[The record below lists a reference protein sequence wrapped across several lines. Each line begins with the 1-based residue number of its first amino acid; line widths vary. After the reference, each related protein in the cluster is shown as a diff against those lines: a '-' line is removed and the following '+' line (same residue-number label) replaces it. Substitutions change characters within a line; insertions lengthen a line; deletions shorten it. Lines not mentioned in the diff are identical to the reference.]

1 MFRSHVILAVAK
13 RNFRSYFSGILGYLF
28 ILVFCVA
35 SAAMAFS
42 AAFFAANQA
51 TLDQLTMGFP
61 WLLLFVIPAIT
72 MTVWSDERK
81 LGTDELLFTMPT
93 TDGEVLAGKYLA
105 VLSVYT
111 VALLFSLVNVGVL
124 IWLGSPDSGAVV
136 STYVGYWLAGAA
148 LLTAGM
154 LASALTNSATVAFVL
169 GVVFCCVP
177 VMLYYV
183 TDVMEWLYGLFGQAT
198 ELYDVRNWLTSMSL
212 QQQLQDFSV
221 GVLPL
226 AGIAWFVA
234 FAAVMLYLNL
244 IVISKRRWASG
255 QRLGMEMQFAI
266 RTICILITCAS
277 LLQIFWTYPRR
288 ADLSAENLFTLS
300 DATWETMR
308 GLKKTQRV
316 TIQSFISPEVPG
328 DYVETRR
335 QLRGLL
341 REFELQSG
349 GAIEWRDIKVEP
361 FSEEA
366 EQARALGIE
375 PVRLQYERD
384 GKREEAEV
392 FLGAFIQSA
401 TDELVIPFFGKGLPI
416 EYELTRSLRT
426 VSNEKRLTV
435 GVLLTDARAMSEGE
449 AGGKWEIV
457 RELEKQYKV
466 VAVNPSQ
473 RILADES
480 PAEKK
485 DADESSDDRK
495 DSGDAAEEGAENA
508 EEKKSA
514 EGFDVLLAV
523 MPSSLTQPQMA
534 NLVEYVKAGKPTL
547 IFDDPCPFVFQ
558 NQSGLAM
565 APRLPK
571 PGGGGGM
578 FGGGSPPPEQKAD
591 GGEATSLMS
600 LLNVKWDNG
609 QITYDRSNPH
619 NEFGTLPPEYVFVS
633 RTGNQE
639 SPFSSESSVS
649 KDLQDLVL
657 LYPGTIIDRAGRK
670 EQQFIPL
677 LRTSKESGLLDWDDY
692 TSPSFSPFSM
702 SPSVE
707 VKPNPRRRDDN
718 NSHVIA
724 AMIRNESK
732 DNPLNVIFC
741 SDIDMITDWFF
752 LERNRGMLGVKF
764 DNVTFVLNAVDAL
777 AGDETFI
784 PLRSRRASLRTLRF
798 VEDQTSSMRK
808 QLNKEEKDAQDQ
820 MDEQLKKAEEELR
833 AEIAKIEENTTLDA
847 RSKDVQLRQKE
858 QELNRKLELQK
869 EQLERQLNARVRKSG
884 LEMKREIRRVENTVK
899 IVACILPAILPIC
912 FGMLF
917 LGLRNLAEQ
926 QSINPNRRKS

>member
-1 MFRSHVILAVAK
+1 
-13 RNFRSYFSGILGYLF
+13 
-28 ILVFCVA
+28 
-35 SAAMAFS
+35 MAFS
-42 AAFFAANQA
+42 ATFFAANQA
-51 TLDQLTMGFP
+51 NLDQLTNGFP

-81 LGTDELLFTMPT
+81 LGTDELLFTMPST
-93 TDGEVLAGKYLA
+93 EIEVLAGKYLA
-105 VLSVYT
+105 VLGVYT
-111 VALLFSLVNVGVL
+111 VALGFSLVNVVIL
-124 IWLGSPDSGAVV
+124 YWLGAPDFGALV
-136 STYVGYWLAGAA
+136 SSYVGYWLAGAA

-154 LASALTNSATVAFVL
+154 LASSLTNSSTVAFVL

-183 TDVMEWLYGLFGQAT
+183 TNVVEWIYGLFGTSA
-198 ELYDVRNWLTSMSL
+198 ELYELRNRLASMSL
-212 QQQLQDFSV
+212 QEQLQDFSR

-226 AGIAWFVA
+226 PGIAWFA
-234 FAAVMLYLNL
+234 FFAAVMLYLNL
-244 IVISKRRWASG
+244 VVISKRRWASG
-255 QRLGMEMQFAI
+255 QQVGMGLQFAV
-266 RTICILITCAS
+266 RTACIVITAVS
-277 LLQIFWTYPRR
+277 LLAIFWTYPKR

-300 DATWETMR
+300 DATYQTLA
-308 GLKKTQRV
+308 GLKDTQRI
-316 TIQSFISPEVPG
+316 TIQSFISPDVPG

-341 REFELQSG
+341 REFELSG
-349 GAIEWRDIKVEP
+349 GSAVTWRDIEVEP

-426 VSNEKRLTV
+426 VSQEKRLTV
-435 GVLLTDARAMSEGE
+435 GVLITDAQPLSEGSG
-449 AGGKWEIV
+449 GGKWEIV

-466 VAVNPSQ
+466 IAVNPSQ
-473 RILADES
+473 RILADTSSED
-480 PAEKK
+480 KK
-485 DADESSDDRK
+485 D
-495 DSGDAAEEGAENA
+495 DAADDKQDGESDADKKD
-508 EEKKSA
+508 EKPA
-514 EGFDVLLAV
+514 EGFDVLLAI
-523 MPSSLTQPQMA
+523 MPSSLTQPQMD
-534 NLVEYVKAGKPTL
+534 NLLEYVKAGKPTL

-558 NQSGLAM
+558 TQAGLSM
-565 APRLPK
+565 APKLPK

-578 FGGGSPPPEQKAD
+578 FGGGPPPEQKAD
-591 GGEATSLMS
+591 GGEASSLMT

-609 QITYDRSNPH
+609 QIAYDRNNPH

-639 SPFSSESSVS
+639 SPFSSESNVS
-649 KDLQDLVL
+649 QSLQDLVM
-657 LYPGTIIDRAGRK
+657 LYPGSIVDRAGRK

-677 LRTSKESGLLDWDDY
+677 LRTSRESGLLDWDDY
-692 TSPSFSPFSM
+692 TSPSFNPFSA
-702 SPSVE
+702 SQAVQINPS
-707 VKPNPRRRDDN
+707 PRRRDDN
-718 NSHVIA
+718 DSHVIA
-724 AMIRNESK
+724 AQIRNESK
-732 DNPLNVIFC
+732 ETPLNVILC

-764 DNVTFVLNAVDAL
+764 DNVTFVLNAVDSL

-784 PLRSRRASLRTLRF
+784 PLRSRRASLRTLKF
-798 VEDQTSSMRK
+798 VEERTSSMRK
-808 QLNKEEKDAQDQ
+808 NLNKEEKDAQEQ

-833 AEIAKIEENTTLDA
+833 AEIKKIEENTALDS
-847 RSKDVQLRQKE
+847 RSKDVQLQQKE
-858 QELNRKLELQK
+858 QQLNRQLELQK

-884 LEMKREIRRVENTVK
+884 LEMKREIRRVESTVK
-899 IVACILPAILPIC
+899 IVACIVPAILPIC

>member
-28 ILVFCVA
+28 ILVFCIA
-35 SAAMAFS
+35 AAAMAFS
-42 AAFFAANQA
+42 ATFFAANQA
-51 TLDQLTMGFP
+51 NLDQLTQGFP

-72 MTVWSDERK
+72 MTAWSDERK
-81 LGTDELLFTMPT
+81 LGTDELLFTMPST
-93 TDGEVLAGKYLA
+93 EVEVLAGKYLA
-105 VLSVYT
+105 VLGVYT
-111 VALLFSLVNVGVL
+111 VALAFSLVNVL
-124 IWLGSPDSGAVV
+124 ILFWLGSPDPGALF
-136 STYVGYWLAGAA
+136 SSYAGYWLAGAA

-154 LASALTNSATVAFVL
+154 LASSLTSSSTVAFVL

-183 TDVMEWLYGLFGQAT
+183 TDIVEWVYGLSGAGAD
-198 ELYDVRNWLTSMSL
+198 LYDLRNKLASMSL

-226 AGIAWFVA
+226 SGIAWFVF

-244 IVISKRRWASG
+244 IVISKRRWSAG
-255 QRLGMEMQFAI
+255 QQVGMGMQFAI
-266 RTICILITCAS
+266 RTACLLVTAVS
-277 LLQIFWTYPRR
+277 LLAIFWIYPAR

-300 DATWETMR
+300 DATKETVR
-308 GLKKTQRV
+308 NLKATQRI
-316 TIQSFISPEVPG
+316 TIQSFISPDVPG

-341 REFELQSG
+341 REFELGSG
-349 GAIEWRDIKVEP
+349 GAIEWRDVEVEP

-401 TDELVIPFFGKGLPI
+401 TDELVIPFFGKGLPA

-426 VSNEKRLTV
+426 VSQEKRLTV
-435 GVLLTDARAMSEGE
+435 GVLITDAQPLAEG
-449 AGGKWEIV
+449 AGGGKWEIV

-466 VAVNPSQ
+466 IAVNPSQ
-473 RILADES
+473 RILV
-480 PAEKK
+480 
-485 DADESSDDRK
+485 DDK
-495 DSGDAAEEGAENA
+495 AEEEKPSDGEEAPKEGAQK

-514 EGFDVLLAV
+514 QTFDVLLAI
-523 MPSSLTQPQMA
+523 MPSSLTQPQMD
-534 NLVEYVKAGKPTL
+534 NLVEYVTAGKPTL

-558 NQSGLAM
+558 SQAGLAM
-565 APRLPK
+565 APKLPK

-578 FGGGSPPPEQKAD
+578 FGGGPPPEQKAD
-591 GGEATSLMS
+591 GGEATSLMT

-609 QITYDRSNPH
+609 QVTYDRNNPH

-639 SPFSSESSVS
+639 SPFSAESKVTES
-649 KDLQDLVL
+649 LQDLVM
-657 LYPGTIIDRAGRK
+657 LYPGSILDRAGRK
-670 EQQFIPL
+670 DQDFIPL
-677 LRTSKESGLLDWDDY
+677 LRTSRESGLLDWEDY
-692 TSPSFSPFSM
+692 TSPSFNPFS
-702 SPSVE
+702 PSQGVE
-707 VKPNPRRRDDN
+707 INPSPRRRDDN
-718 NSHVIA
+718 DSHVIA
-724 AMIRNESK
+724 AQIRNTSK
-732 DNPLNVIFC
+732 ETPLNVILC

-784 PLRSRRASLRTLRF
+784 SLRSRRASLRTLKF

-808 QLNKEEKDAQDQ
+808 NLNKEEKDSQDQ

-833 AEIAKIEENTTLDA
+833 AEIKKIEENPQLDA
-847 RSKDVQLRQKE
+847 RSKDVQMQQKE
-858 QELNRKLELQK
+858 QQLNRQLALQK
-869 EQLERQLNARVRKSG
+869 EQLERQLNSRVRKSG
-884 LEMKREIRRVENTVK
+884 LEMKREIRRVESTVK
-899 IVACILPAILPIC
+899 IVACIIPAILPVC

-926 QSINPNRRKS
+926 QSINPSRRKS

>member
-51 TLDQLTMGFP
+51 TLDQLTAEFP

-81 LGTDELLFTMPT
+81 LGTDELLFTMPST
-93 TDGEVLAGKYLA
+93 EIEVLAGKYLA
-105 VLSVYT
+105 VLAVYT
-111 VALLFSLVNVGVL
+111 VSLAFSLVNVVVL
-124 IWLGSPDSGAVV
+124 YWLGSPDFGALV
-136 STYVGYWLAGAA
+136 SSYAGYWFAGAA

-154 LASALTNSATVAFVL
+154 LASSLTNSSTVAFVL

-183 TDVMEWLYGLFGQAT
+183 TDVVEWVYGIFGKGA
-198 ELYDVRNWLTSMSL
+198 ELYDLRNRLASMSL

-221 GVLPL
+221 GVLPFS
-226 AGIAWFVA
+226 GIAWFVF

-244 IVISKRRWASG
+244 IVISKRRWSAG
-255 QRLGMEMQFAI
+255 QQAGMGMQFAI
-266 RTICILITCAS
+266 RTGCVIITAAS
-277 LLQIFWTYPRR
+277 LMAIFWTYPAR
-288 ADLSAENLFTLS
+288 ADLSAENLYTLS
-300 DATWETMR
+300 NATNETLR
-308 GLKKTQRV
+308 SLKETHRI
-316 TIQSFISPEVPG
+316 TIQSFISPDVPG

-341 REFELQSG
+341 REFELSSG
-349 GAIEWRDIKVEP
+349 GAITWRDTAVEP

-375 PVRLQYERD
+375 PQRLQYERD

-392 FLGAFIQSA
+392 FLGAFIQSS

-426 VSNEKRLTV
+426 VSQENRLTV
-435 GVLLTDARAMSEGE
+435 GVLLTDARATSEGE
-449 AGGKWEIV
+449 GGGKWEIV

-466 VAVNPSQ
+466 IAVNPSQ
-473 RILADES
+473 PILVDE
-480 PAEKK
+480 
-485 DADESSDDRK
+485 
-495 DSGDAAEEGAENA
+495 AATAENTDGDDA
-508 EEKKSA
+508 SEKKSA
-514 EGFDVLLAV
+514 QGFDVLLAI
-523 MPSSLTQPQMA
+523 MPSSLTQPQME

-547 IFDDPCPFVFQ
+547 IFDDPCPYVFQ
-558 NQSGLAM
+558 SQAGLSM
-565 APRLPK
+565 APKLPK

-578 FGGGSPPPEQKAD
+578 FGGGPPPEQKAD
-591 GGEATSLMS
+591 GGEAASLMS

-639 SPFSSESSVS
+639 SSFSAESNVS
-649 KDLQDLVL
+649 KDLQDLVM

-670 EQQFIPL
+670 DQEFIPL
-677 LRTSKESGLLDWDDY
+677 LRTSRESGLLDWEDY
-692 TSPSFSPFSM
+692 TSPSFNPFSA
-702 SPSVE
+702 SQAVE
-707 VKPNPRRRDDN
+707 INQNPRRRDDN
-718 NSHVIA
+718 ESHVIA
-724 AMIRNESK
+724 AQIRNESK
-732 DNPLNVIFC
+732 EMPLNVIFC

-764 DNVTFVLNAVDAL
+764 DNVTFVLNAVDTL

-784 PLRSRRASLRTLRF
+784 PLRSRRASLRTLKF
-798 VEDQTSSMRK
+798 VENQTSSMRK
-808 QLNKEEKDAQDQ
+808 SLNKEEKDAQDQ
-820 MDEQLKKAEEELR
+820 MDEQLKNAEEELR
-833 AEIAKIEENTTLDA
+833 AEIKKIEENAELDA
-847 RSKDVQLRQKE
+847 RSKDVQLQQKE
-858 QELNRKLELQK
+858 QQLNRQLELQK
-869 EQLERQLNARVRKSG
+869 TELERQLNSRIRKSG
-884 LEMKREIRRVENTVK
+884 LEMKREIRRVESTVK
-899 IVACILPAILPIC
+899 IVACIIPAILPVC

>member
-35 SAAMAFS
+35 AAAMAFS

-51 TLDQLTMGFP
+51 TLDQLTAGFP

-81 LGTDELLFTMPT
+81 LGTDELLFTMPST
-93 TDGEVLAGKYLA
+93 EVEVLAGKYLA
-105 VLSVYT
+105 VLAVYS
-111 VALLFSLVNVGVL
+111 VALAFSLVNVMVL
-124 IWLGSPDSGAVV
+124 YWLGSPDIGAVV
-136 STYVGYWLAGAA
+136 SSYVGYWLAGAA

-154 LASALTNSATVAFVL
+154 LASSLTNSSTVAFVL

-183 TDVMEWLYGLFGQAT
+183 TDVVEWVYGLFGKGA
-198 ELYDVRNWLTSMSL
+198 EFYDLRNRLASMSL
-212 QQQLQDFSV
+212 QQQLQDFSM
-221 GVLPL
+221 GVLPNS
-226 AGIAWFVA
+226 GIAWFVF

-244 IVISKRRWASG
+244 IVISRRRWSAG
-255 QRLGMEMQFAI
+255 QQVGMGLQFAI
-266 RTICILITCAS
+266 RTGCVLITAVS
-277 LLQIFWTYPRR
+277 LMAIFWTYPAR

-300 DATWETMR
+300 DATSETVQN
-308 GLKKTQRV
+308 LKATQRI
-316 TIQSFISPEVPG
+316 TIQSFISPDVPG

-341 REFELQSG
+341 REFELSSG
-349 GAIEWRDIKVEP
+349 GAITWRDIAVEP

-375 PVRLQYERD
+375 PQRLQYERD

-392 FLGAFIQSA
+392 FLGAFIQSS

-426 VSNEKRLTV
+426 VSQEKRLTV
-435 GVLLTDARAMSEGE
+435 GVLLTDARATSEGE
-449 AGGKWEIV
+449 GGGKWEIV

-466 VAVNPSQ
+466 IAVNPSQ
-473 RILADES
+473 RILVD
-480 PAEKK
+480 
-485 DADESSDDRK
+485 
-495 DSGDAAEEGAENA
+495 DAATDINKTDSA
-508 EEKKSA
+508 EEKKDGEDA
-514 EGFDVLLAV
+514 ATKDEKPAQGFDVLLAI
-523 MPSSLTQPQMA
+523 MPSSLTQPQMD
-534 NLVEYVKAGKPTL
+534 NLIEYIKAGKPTL

-558 NQSGLAM
+558 SQAGLSM
-565 APRLPK
+565 APKLPK
-571 PGGGGGM
+571 PGGGGGGM

-591 GGEATSLMS
+591 GGEASSMMS

-609 QITYDRSNPH
+609 QIAYDRNNPH

-639 SPFSSESSVS
+639 SPFSADS
-649 KDLQDLVL
+649 KVTEGLQDLVM
-657 LYPGTIIDRAGRK
+657 LYPGTIMDRAGRK
-670 EQQFIPL
+670 DQEFIPL
-677 LRTSKESGLLDWDDY
+677 LRTSRESGLLDWEDY
-692 TSPSFSPFSM
+692 TSPSFNPFSA
-702 SPSVE
+702 SQAVE
-707 VKPNPRRRDDN
+707 INPNPRRRDDN
-718 NSHVIA
+718 DSHVIA
-724 AMIRNESK
+724 AHIRNQSSET
-732 DNPLNVIFC
+732 PLNVILC

-784 PLRSRRASLRTLRF
+784 PLRSRRASLRTLKF
-798 VEDQTSSMRK
+798 VENQTSSMRK
-808 QLNKEEKDAQDQ
+808 NLNKEEKSAQDQ

-833 AEIAKIEENTTLDA
+833 AEIKKIEENAELDA
-847 RSKDVQLRQKE
+847 RSKDVQMQQKE
-858 QELNRKLELQK
+858 QQLNRQLALQK
-869 EQLERQLNARVRKSG
+869 EELERKLNSRVRKSG
-884 LEMKREIRRVENTVK
+884 LEMKREIRRVESTVK